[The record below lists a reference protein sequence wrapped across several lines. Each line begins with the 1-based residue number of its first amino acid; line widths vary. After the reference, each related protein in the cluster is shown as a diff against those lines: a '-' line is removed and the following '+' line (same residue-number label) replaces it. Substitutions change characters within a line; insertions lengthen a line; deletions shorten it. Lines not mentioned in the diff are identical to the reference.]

1 MSRGARTRAYAAARA
16 CGRTWGGQ
24 LILGQEAEMHDLLTG
39 RTVVLIA
46 MLTAVALI
54 AAFAAAR
61 EKR

>member
-1 MSRGARTRAYAAARA
+1 
-16 CGRTWGGQ
+16 
-24 LILGQEAEMHDLLTG
+24 MHDLLVA

-54 AAFAAAR
+54 ALFAIAR

>member
-1 MSRGARTRAYAAARA
+1 
-16 CGRTWGGQ
+16 
-24 LILGQEAEMHDLLTG
+24 MHDLLTG

-54 AAFAAAR
+54 AAFAIAR